1 MGMPPVPEPALPDPL
16 GGPVASSRRDA
27 PALRGAG
34 RKGPKRLPRRAA
46 AGRRSFTATLRALDE
61 LAASGAQVSV
71 RIDDLD
77 GGAQVLA
84 GDDFVTLP
92 VGGLGVV
99 PLLVE
104 VAASF
109 EDGRMDPLEILDRSA
124 VQGAAHGGVWQH
136 LKAPALPL
144 VDVAMLAASSG
155 DALAVNAL
163 LHRVG
168 LQAVRA
174 RIEQLGLRR
183 TALLDRFRDDRGPDD
198 APHLALSTAREMA
211 QVFAGLVNST
221 VVSPGVSAQVAEWLS
236 LNHDLSLVAS
246 ATGLDPFAH
255 ENDQHGLLFV
265 NKTGRASGVRAEAGV
280 LGGPRAG
287 VAYALVVNFD
297 DLTIAH
303 RLRAHDAFRVLGVE
317 LMEYVY

>member
-1 MGMPPVPEPALPDPL
+1 MPPVPEPAAPDPV

-77 GGAQVLA
+77 GGSEVLA
-84 GDDFVTLP
+84 GDDFLTLP

-109 EDGRMDPLEILDRSA
+109 EAGRIDPLEIIDRST
-124 VQGAAHGGVWQH
+124 VHGAAHGGVWQH

-144 VDVAMLAASSG
+144 VDVALLAASSG

-163 LHRVG
+163 LRRVG
-168 LQAVRA
+168 LDAVRT

-221 VVSPGVSAQVAEWLS
+221 IVSPGVSAQVAEWLS

-255 ENDQHGLLFV
+255 ENDRHGLLFV
-265 NKTGRASGVRAEAGV
+265 NKTGRAAGVRAEAGV
-280 LGGPRAG
+280 LGGPRSG
-287 VAYALVVNFD
+287 VAYALIVNFD